1 MNGAEARPSTL
12 PWPPV
17 IYLSAIAI
25 AIILD
30 YLLPLPWITEPLSD
44 MLFIVGILL
53 VLAAIAMEWT
63 AIRTLKRNKT
73 TIRPDR
79 PSEHLV
85 IDGPFGI
92 TRNPIYLGNSLLMI
106 GIGLII
112 GSLWFLIL
120 SVVAGF
126 ITQKAAI
133 EGEERH
139 LDIRFGKR
147 YRDYKQRV
155 RRWL

>member
-1 MNGAEARPSTL
+1 MSGAEARPSSL

-17 IYLSAIAI
+17 IYLSAIAL
-25 AIILD
+25 AVILD

-53 VLAAIAMEWT
+53 ILASVAMGVAT
-63 AIRTLKRNKT
+63 VRTLKRNKT

-79 PSEHLV
+79 ASDHLV
-85 IDGPFGI
+85 TDGPFAI
-92 TRNPIYLGNSLLMI
+92 TRNPIYLGNCLVMI

-112 GSLWFLIL
+112 GSIWFLIL
-120 SVVAGF
+120 SIVAGF
-126 ITQKAAI
+126 LTQKAAI

-139 LDIRFGKR
+139 LDVRFGKR

>member
-1 MNGAEARPSTL
+1 MNEAEARPNTL
-12 PWPPV
+12 PWPPI

-30 YLLPLPWITEPLSD
+30 YLVPLPWIAEPLSD
-44 MLFIVGILL
+44 MLFIIGILL
-53 VLAAIAMEWT
+53 VLAAIALEWT

-73 TIRPDR
+73 TVRPDR
-79 PSEHLV
+79 ASEHLV
-85 IDGPFGI
+85 TEGPFGI
-92 TRNPIYLGNSLLMI
+92 TRNPLYLGNSLLMI
-106 GIGLII
+106 GIGLIV
-112 GSLWFLIL
+112 GSLWFLVL
-120 SVVAGF
+120 SVIAGF
-126 ITQKAAI
+126 VTQKAAI

-155 RRWL
+155 RRWI